1 MRFNSGRTA
10 IAVLALLALSCASPE
25 KLTRQS
31 EEALARGQGQE
42 AYEKARKALDKEP
55 QNERARQAMATA
67 AARLMSGWKDG
78 ILGLAASDTLAAARR
93 CRELD
98 AFRRE
103 LSDYHVG
110 LLPDTVFSRQED
122 QIRSSAAGVY
132 YQRGVQA
139 LGARQARVAYDA
151 FLAARDLFPA
161 YRDVESL
168 IREAL
173 AKAVE
178 HVAILPFANQT
189 DVRGLSMEMADR
201 VYSEVTRRITTRDFR
216 FTVVMNRDQ
225 VYARVPVA
233 GLSRMTR
240 EDAVRIGR
248 QLGADCVIYG
258 RFFGLTARTNS
269 DTWHQTVVRREV
281 TRDGKGGTSER
292 YVEDPVD
299 VVRRTREVSIQYEFE
314 VLDTETGAPLGS
326 GSDVLRS
333 EARTLYTD
341 FTPRE
346 NTDDYLL
353 YQPDLRKREPDRA
366 KALDKGW
373 KDHVGSWSVPEFM
386 EHARKA
392 KDRAAYRPAYRSE
405 FFGHTRDHPVF
416 LGDLPPEGDLAL
428 IALDDL
434 WRPVLS
440 ALKDLEKAP

>member
-1 MRFNSGRTA
+1 MGGWKA
-10 IAVLALLALSCASPE
+10 DVLALA
-25 KLTRQS
+25 
-31 EEALARGQGQE
+31 
-42 AYEKARKALDKEP
+42 
-55 QNERARQAMATA
+55 AT
-67 AARLMSGWKDG
+67 
-78 ILGLAASDTLAAARR
+78 DTMAAARR

-103 LSDYHVG
+103 LSDYRVG
-110 LLPDTVFSRQED
+110 LAPDTVFARQED
-122 QIRSSAAGVY
+122 LIRSSAAGVY
-132 YQRGVQA
+132 YRRGVQA

-151 FLAARDLFPA
+151 FLAARDLSPG

-173 AKAVE
+173 SKAVE

-189 DVRGLSMEMADR
+189 DVRGLSMDMADR
-201 VYSEVTRRITTRDFR
+201 VYSEVTRRVTTKDFR

-248 QLGADCVIYG
+248 QLGADCVIWG
-258 RFFGLTARTNS
+258 RFFALTARTNS
-269 DTWHQTVVRREV
+269 DTWHQAVVRREV
-281 TRDGKGGTSER
+281 TRDAKGNPTER
-292 YVEDPVD
+292 YVEDPLD
-299 VVRRTREVSIQYEFE
+299 VVQRTREVSIQYEFE
-314 VLDTETGAPLGS
+314 VLDTETGSPLGA
-326 GSDVLRS
+326 GSDVVRS
-333 EARTLYTD
+333 EAHTLYTD
-341 FTPRE
+341 YAPRE
-346 NTDDYLL
+346 DTDDYFL
-353 YQPDLRKREPDRA
+353 YQPDLKQREPDRA
-366 KALDKGW
+366 KALDRGW
-373 KDHVGSWSVPEFM
+373 KDHVGSWSLPEFM

-392 KDRAAYRPAYRSE
+392 KDRTAYRPSYRSE

-428 IALDDL
+428 IALDGL